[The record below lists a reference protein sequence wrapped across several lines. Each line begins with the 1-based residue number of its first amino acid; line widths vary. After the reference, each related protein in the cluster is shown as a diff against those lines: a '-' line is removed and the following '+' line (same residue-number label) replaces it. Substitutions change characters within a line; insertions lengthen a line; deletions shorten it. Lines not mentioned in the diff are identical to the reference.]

1 MFGKGKAMVIGK
13 VAGSVW
19 ATRKD
24 EHLTGQK
31 LLVINL
37 IKNGKTTDNQIVAT
51 DMTGAGTDDIVL
63 IARGGC
69 ARFSLPFP
77 DAPVDA
83 AVVGIIDRVEIGREM
98 ILEEYE

>member
-1 MFGKGKAMVIGK
+1 MVIGR
-13 VAGSVW
+13 VTGSVW

-37 IKNGKTTDNQIVAT
+37 IKNGKMTEDELVAT

-63 IARGGC
+63 VTLSGS
-69 ARFSLPFP
+69 ARFSLPSP
-77 DAPVDA
+77 KAPVDA

-98 ILEEYE
+98 SLEEYQ

>member
-1 MFGKGKAMVIGK
+1 MVIGK
-13 VAGSVW
+13 VTGSVW

-24 EHLTGQK
+24 EHLTGLK

-37 IKNGKTTDNQIVAT
+37 IKNGKATDTQIVAA

-63 IARGGC
+63 IACGSC
-69 ARFSLPFP
+69 ARFLLPSP